1 MFFKGSRYA
10 GVGEHEITD
19 SRGRTLRYKKVRF
32 IEPTLEQTRHGVRQG
47 ERLDHIAHR
56 YYRDAERFWR
66 ICDANVAMWPPDLV
80 SEPGRSIIIPPSKG
94 E

>member
-10 GVGEHEITD
+10 NVATHEITD
-19 SRGRTLRYKKVRF
+19 ASGRVIPYKKVRF
-32 IEPTLEQTRHGVRQG
+32 IAEAKAQMGHLVRQE

-56 YYRDAERFWR
+56 YYRDPERFWR
-66 ICDANVAMWPPDLV
+66 ICDANRAMWPDDLTV
-80 SEPGRSIIIPPSKG
+80 RAGRTILIPASE